1 MTVAAISRRLSR
13 GAPYAMAAPCL
24 LVLGVFVYWPI
35 LYSGWLSL
43 HDVNLLSGR
52 MRFVGLGNYER
63 ALASRDF
70 NEAVRITALFVL
82 VSVPARLLLALML
95 AQLLVAETRR
105 IRALRGVFFM
115 PYVASTSAIAVIW
128 SWMFQTDQGLINA
141 VFALFGLG
149 PRSWLYDTQ
158 TALFAVALVNAWKQ
172 LGYDIVLFVAGVQ
185 AISPALYEA
194 ARIDGATPLQRFRT
208 ITLPLLT
215 PTLLFLL
222 VVSVIDTFQVFTL
235 VNVMTRGGPAG
246 STDLIVHYFY
256 RIAFIRFDYGLA
268 SAIAVMLLAGLLALT
283 ALKLGVFSR
292 RVNYDLG

>member
-1 MTVAAISRRLSR
+1 VTRADLAR
-13 GAPYAMAAPCL
+13 GLGRATPYALVLPCL
-24 LVLGVFVYWPI
+24 AVLGVFVYWPI

-43 HDVNLLSGR
+43 HDVNMLTGR
-52 MRFVGLGNYER
+52 MRWVGLGNYE
-63 ALASRDF
+63 AVLASRDF
-70 NEAVRITALFVL
+70 RRAVEITTAFVL
-82 VSVPARLLLALML
+82 MSVPVRLLVALML
-95 AQLLVAETRR
+95 AQLLVAETRAVR
-105 IRALRGVFFM
+105 ILRGAFFM

-141 VFALFGLG
+141 AFGLIGLG
-149 PRSWLYDTQ
+149 PRSWLYDPA
-158 TALFAVALVNAWKQ
+158 TALAAVALVNAWKQ

-194 ARIDGATPLQRFRT
+194 ARIDGASRWQQFRT

-246 STDLIVHYFY
+246 ATDLIVHYFY
-256 RIAFIRFDYGLA
+256 RIAFIRFDYGDA
-268 SAIAVMLLAGLLALT
+268 SAIAVLLLAGLLALT
-283 ALKLGVFSR
+283 ALKLGVFGR
-292 RVNYDLG
+292 RVHYDLG